1 MAIPLLTTKFF
12 IPRTQSELVPR
23 QHLIE
28 RLNMGLERKLTL
40 ISAPAGFGKTTLVSE
55 WVRHCNRPVAW
66 FSLDTHDND
75 LPRFLTYLIAA
86 LQRIDENLGVDI
98 MATLSVS
105 QSPEIAPLLTRLVN
119 EIEAIQEESILVL
132 DDYHLID
139 SKSVNDV
146 LNFLIEHLPPSMHLV
161 IVGRA
166 DPPLPISRLR
176 VQGEI
181 NEIRTPDLRFTET
194 EVTTLLN
201 DLMGF
206 DLSLE
211 DIAILERR
219 TEGWVASI
227 QLAVLS
233 MQGRDDWHEFITAFS
248 GSHRFVIDYLV
259 DEVMARQTKD
269 VQAFLRQTSILE
281 QFCTPLCDAVV
292 SEEGIGSKGIID
304 YLDHSNLF
312 LIPLDDHREWYR
324 YHHLF
329 ADFLR
334 QRLREDEAES
344 IPELHRRASQWY
356 ETEGMVDEAIRHA
369 LTAGEMDR
377 AARLVDG
384 IAASLIVRKETTK
397 LMKLVELLA
406 VDRCQ
411 NYPVLCIYHA
421 WALLFL
427 GQLEAVEP
435 ILKVAEANRDKLPG
449 VPIHGYA
456 ATVRAYVVNQMGNLH
471 KAVDLAKQALEQ
483 MSEASPEKDT
493 LIHRG
498 AAVIW
503 LGVNYRYLG
512 DLDKARQFFTEAAS
526 LNLEG
531 GNIYGAMAA
540 LDQSADLTVNQG
552 QLHKAEEIYRQGLQ
566 MARSWSDEQG
576 GGRGILLA
584 ASGLHLGLGT
594 VLYQKNDLV
603 GAETY
608 IRRAIELDELGETWR
623 IILTYRMLAYLKQ
636 AGGDYEDAYCLL
648 GKACSIRDEISV
660 RPVNI
665 NAEPSLEQL
674 RIQLSRV
681 HPEMALLLSDVAQR
695 VDALGLHSDDDVDF
709 SSADYARESEYSDL
723 ARALIAL
730 DRSAEALPLLDRLL
744 EGARSMGRQGDE
756 IRYLV
761 LTTQAHYSLRN
772 MPAALVILSQA
783 LTMAEPQGYVRLFV
797 DEGEPMQE
805 LLEILKGESSAV
817 IRKYVE
823 KLLAV
828 FEKVPDN
835 KSRTIKA
842 GEVSS
847 SALVDPLSG
856 RELEVLRLMAAGLKY
871 KEVAE
876 KLVISVNTVRH
887 HTRNIYSKLNVNN
900 RAQAIARGIE
910 MNLL

>member
-1 MAIPLLTTKFF
+1 MATTLLSTKLYIP
-12 IPRTQSELVPR
+12 PQRPALVPR
-23 QHLIE
+23 LRLIQQ
-28 RLNMGLERKLTL
+28 LDAWLPRKLTL
-40 ISAPAGFGKTTLVSE
+40 VSAPAGFGKTTLVSE

-66 FSLDTHDND
+66 FSLDPHDND

-86 LQRIDENLGVDI
+86 LQRIDGNLGVDI
-98 MATLSVS
+98 MAALGAS

-119 EIEAIQEESILVL
+119 EIEVIQEESILVL

-139 SKSVNDV
+139 SKSVNEV

-161 IVGRA
+161 IAGRA

-176 VQGEI
+176 VQGEV

-194 EVTTLLN
+194 EVNTLLN

-206 DLSLE
+206 DLSPE

-233 MQGRDDWHEFITAFS
+233 MHGRDDWHEFISDFS

-259 DEVMARQTKD
+259 DEVIAHQTKD

-292 SEEGIGSKGIID
+292 SEKGIGSKGIID

-312 LIPLDDHREWYR
+312 LIPLDDRREWYR

-329 ADFLR
+329 GDFLE
-334 QRLREDEAES
+334 QRLRDKEPERIS
-344 IPELHRRASQWY
+344 ELHSRASQWY
-356 ETEGMVDEAIRHA
+356 ETEGMVDDAIRHA
-369 LTAGEMDR
+369 LAAGKMDR

-384 IAASLIVRKETTK
+384 IAASLIVRKESNK
-397 LMKLVELLA
+397 LLKLVELLA

-435 ILKVAEANRDKLPG
+435 ILKVAETNRDKLPG
-449 VPIHGYA
+449 VPISGFA
-456 ATVRAYVVNQMGNLH
+456 TTVRSYVANQMGNLP
-471 KAVDLAKQALEQ
+471 KAIDLAKQALEQ

-503 LGVNYRYLG
+503 LGVNHRYLG
-512 DLDKARQFFTEAAS
+512 DLDKARKFFTEAAS

-531 GNIYGAMAA
+531 GNIYGALAA
-540 LDQSADLTVNQG
+540 MDQSADLMLNQG
-552 QLHKAEEIYRQGLQ
+552 QLHQAEEIYRQGLQ

-623 IILTYRMLAYLKQ
+623 VILTYRMLAYLKQ
-636 AGGDYEDAYCLL
+636 AEGDYEDAFGLL
-648 GKACSIRDEISV
+648 GKACAIRDESSV

-665 NAEPSLEQL
+665 SAEPSLEQL
-674 RIQLSRV
+674 RILLSRV
-681 HPEMALLLSDVAQR
+681 HPEMAQLLSDVARR
-695 VDALGLHSDDDVDF
+695 VDALGLHPDDDVNF
-709 SSADYARESEYSDL
+709 SSAGYSQESEYSDL

-730 DRSAEALPLLDRLL
+730 DQAADALPLLDRLL

-756 IRYLV
+756 TRYLV
-761 LTTQAHYSLRN
+761 LFTLAHHALN
-772 MPAALVILSQA
+772 DMPAALGTLSQA

-797 DEGEPMQE
+797 DEGKPMLE
-805 LLEILKGESSAV
+805 LLEILKGQSSAV

-828 FEKVPDN
+828 FEKMSDN
-835 KSRTIKA
+835 ESRTIKA
-842 GEVSS
+842 GRLSS
-847 SALVDPLSG
+847 SSLVDPLSE

-871 KEVAE
+871 KEVADQ
-876 KLVISVNTVRH
+876 LFISVNTVRH
-887 HTRNIYSKLNVNN
+887 HTRNVYSKLNVNN
-900 RAQAIARGIE
+900 RAQAIARGKE
-910 MNLL
+910 LDLL